1 MLSISTFTPYVHPW
15 LTTGQYYYSRRTR
28 VHLHY
33 SCIKYIPQASTVT
46 HVIAQRGSDRPI
58 SGSPGR
64 KTKKKSTKLC
74 KMCPLMYSCQEFSLV
89 TSSTSLSPSRFALS
103 SSLHLSLSLSLYL
116 QPPSPLPLLQLSP
129 IYCLHSFIP
138 FCYSPPSLSLVWFFF
153 SAPSH
158 RRHPFIMGLLS
169 SRFLRIPRPE
179 VCY

>member
-103 SSLHLSLSLSLYL
+103 SSLHLSLSFSTYD
-116 QPPSPLPLLQLSP
+116 PLLPYL
-129 IYCLHSFIP
+129 YFN
-138 FCYSPPSLSLVWFFF
+138 SPPSTASILSFLFVIL
-153 SAPSH
+153 
-158 RRHPFIMGLLS
+158 RRP
-169 SRFLRIPRPE
+169 
-179 VCY
+179 

>member
-103 SSLHLSLSLSLYL
+103 SSLHLSLSLSLL
-116 QPPSPLPLLQLSP
+116 TTPFSPTSTSTLPHLLPPFF
-129 IYCLHSFIP
+129 HSF
-138 FCYSPPSLSLVWFFF
+138 LLF
-153 SAPSH
+153 SAV
-158 RRHPFIMGLLS
+158 LE
-169 SRFLRIPRPE
+169 SRVVFLFRPIS
-179 VCY
+179 

>member
-89 TSSTSLSPSRFALS
+89 TSSTSLSPSRFALP
-103 SSLHLSLSLSLYL
+103 SSLHLSLTTT
-116 QPPSPLPLLQLSP
+116 PFSPTSTSTLFLPLAP
-129 IYCLHSFIP
+129 FFHSFLLL
-138 FCYSPPSLSLVWFFF
+138 FAVLESRVVFLF
-153 SAPSH
+153 
-158 RRHPFIMGLLS
+158 HPIS
-169 SRFLRIPRPE
+169 
-179 VCY
+179 

>member
-89 TSSTSLSPSRFALS
+89 TSSTSLSPSRFALP
-103 SSLHLSLSLSLYL
+103 SSLHLSHYY
-116 QPPSPLPLLQLSP
+116 PLLPYVYFNSFPSTCSILSFLLLLFAVLESRVVFLFRP
-129 IYCLHSFIP
+129 IS
-138 FCYSPPSLSLVWFFF
+138 
-153 SAPSH
+153 
-158 RRHPFIMGLLS
+158 
-169 SRFLRIPRPE
+169 
-179 VCY
+179 